1 MFTIGPNELML
12 VLVIV
17 FLLFGASK
25 VPEVARALGR
35 AKAEYKKTEKE
46 AELELRELENKV
58 RMV

>member
-35 AKAEYKKTEKE
+35 AKAEYKKAEKE

>member
-12 VLVIV
+12 IFVIV

-35 AKAEYKKTEKE
+35 AKAEYKKAEKE

>member
-12 VLVIV
+12 VLAMV

-35 AKAEYKKTEKE
+35 AKAEYKKAEKE